1 MTYKAFIVS
10 IFIISQVL
18 AVNTEKDLQTQFI
31 LAEPG
36 DTITIPNGTHNIK
49 GALSIEGKNNLVIRG
64 SGMNRSI
71 LSFAGQTE
79 GAQGISITN
88 STNIILEDFSVHDTK
103 GDAIK
108 VQYTDGIIF
117 RRVSAEWTGG
127 PKESNG
133 AYGLY
138 PVLCQNVLIE
148 HSVAIAASDAGIYVG
163 QSRDIV
169 VRYSI
174 AVNNVAGIEI
184 ENSIDAEVYENHTYD
199 NTGGILIFDLPDLV
213 QKKGGHIRVYNNLIE
228 HNNLFNFAPKGSI
241 VGKVIPGTGVM
252 VLATS
257 DVHIY
262 DNTIRNN
269 KSVGTAIVSY
279 FITEEAINDSL
290 YNPYTSSIHIYNNTY
305 ERMPGLPALDYEI
318 GQLLAIK
325 YGRNTP
331 DIIYDGMPDPAYI
344 NAEGIILPES
354 NLCIQNN
361 SEARFTNMDIEN
373 NFEKWY
379 SPFLSDF
386 SEDLT
391 PFHCGITHHP
401 VATSK

>member
-1 MTYKAFIVS
+1 MRYKAIIVTLL
-10 IFIISQVL
+10 IISKGL
-18 AVNTEKDLQTQFI
+18 AVDTEKDLQTQFI

-49 GALSIEGKNNLVIRG
+49 GALSIEGKENLVIRG

-88 STNIILEDFSVHDTK
+88 SKNIILEDFSVHDTK

-228 HNNLFNFAPKGSI
+228 HNNLFNFAPEWAI

-257 DVHIY
+257 DVHVY
-262 DNTIRNN
+262 ENTIRNN

-305 ERMPGLPALDYEI
+305 ERTPGLPALDYEI

-331 DIIYDGMPDPAYI
+331 DIIYDGMPDPAFI

-401 VATSK
+401 AATSK

>member
-1 MTYKAFIVS
+1 MRYKAFIVTLL
-10 IFIISQVL
+10 ISQGL
-18 AVNTEKDLQTQFI
+18 AVDTEKDLQTQFI

-36 DTITIPNGTHNIK
+36 DTITIPKGTHNIK
-49 GALSIEGKNNLVIRG
+49 GALSIEGKENLVIRG

-88 STNIILEDFSVHDTK
+88 SKNIILEDFSVHDTK

-257 DVHIY
+257 DVHVY

-305 ERMPGLPALDYEI
+305 ERTPGLPALDYEI

-401 VATSK
+401 VGTSK

>member
-1 MTYKAFIVS
+1 MRYKAFIVS
-10 IFIISQVL
+10 LFIISQGL
-18 AVNTEKDLQTQFI
+18 AIDTEKDLQTQFI

-36 DTITIPNGTHNIK
+36 DTITIPKGTHNIK
-49 GALSIEGKNNLVIRG
+49 GALSIEGKENLVIRG

-127 PKESNG
+127 PKETNG

-163 QSRDIV
+163 QSRNIV

-228 HNNLFNFAPKGSI
+228 HNNLFNFAPEGAI

-252 VLATS
+252 VLAAS
-257 DVHIY
+257 DVHVY

-290 YNPYTSSIHIYNNTY
+290 YNPYTSSIHIYNNEY
-305 ERMPGLPALDYEI
+305 ERSPGLPALDYEI

-331 DIIYDGMPDPAYI
+331 DIIYDGMPDPAFI

>member
-1 MTYKAFIVS
+1 MRYKAFIVTLL
-10 IFIISQVL
+10 ISQGL
-18 AVNTEKDLQTQFI
+18 AVDTEKDLQTQFI

-49 GALSIEGKNNLVIRG
+49 GALSIEGKENLVIRG

-257 DVHIY
+257 DVHVY

-305 ERMPGLPALDYEI
+305 ERTPGLPALDYEI

-344 NAEGIILPES
+344 NDEGIILPES

-401 VATSK
+401 VSTSK

>member
-1 MTYKAFIVS
+1 MRYKAIIVTLL
-10 IFIISQVL
+10 IISKGL
-18 AVNTEKDLQTQFI
+18 AVDTEKDLQTQFI

-49 GALSIEGKNNLVIRG
+49 GALSIEGKENLVIRG

-88 STNIILEDFSVHDTK
+88 SKNIILEDFSVHDTK

-257 DVHIY
+257 DVHVY

-386 SEDLT
+386 SEDFT

-401 VATSK
+401 SATSK

>member
-1 MTYKAFIVS
+1 
-10 IFIISQVL
+10 
-18 AVNTEKDLQTQFI
+18 
-31 LAEPG
+31 
-36 DTITIPNGTHNIK
+36 
-49 GALSIEGKNNLVIRG
+49 
-64 SGMNRSI
+64 
-71 LSFAGQTE
+71 
-79 GAQGISITN
+79 
-88 STNIILEDFSVHDTK
+88 
-103 GDAIK
+103 
-108 VQYTDGIIF
+108 
-117 RRVSAEWTGG
+117 
-127 PKESNG
+127 
-133 AYGLY
+133 
-138 PVLCQNVLIE
+138 
-148 HSVAIAASDAGIYVG
+148 
-163 QSRDIV
+163 

-213 QKKGGHIRVYNNLIE
+213 QKKGGHIRIYNNLIE
-228 HNNLFNFAPKGSI
+228 HNNLFNFAPEGAI

-252 VLATS
+252 VLAAS
-257 DVHIY
+257 DVHVY

-290 YNPYTSSIHIYNNTY
+290 YNPYTSSIHIYNNEY
-305 ERMPGLPALDYEI
+305 ERSPGLPALDYEI

-344 NAEGIILPES
+344 NADGVILPES

-361 SEARFTNMDIEN
+361 SNARFTNMDIEN

>member
-1 MTYKAFIVS
+1 MRYKAIIVTLL
-10 IFIISQVL
+10 IISKGL
-18 AVNTEKDLQTQFI
+18 AVDTEKDLQTQFI

-49 GALSIEGKNNLVIRG
+49 GALSIEGKENLVIRG

-88 STNIILEDFSVHDTK
+88 SKNIILEDFSVHDTK

-257 DVHIY
+257 DVHVY

>member
-1 MTYKAFIVS
+1 MRYKAFLVS
-10 IFIISQVL
+10 LFIISKGL
-18 AVNTEKDLQTQFI
+18 AVHTEKYLQTQFI

-36 DTITIPNGTHNIK
+36 DTITIHNGTHNIK
-49 GALSIEGKNNLVIRG
+49 GALSIEGKENLVIRG

-88 STNIILEDFSVHDTK
+88 SKNIILEDFSVHDTK

-257 DVHIY
+257 DVHVY

-279 FITEEAINDSL
+279 FITEEAINDSH

-305 ERMPGLPALDYEI
+305 ERTPGLPALDYEI

>member
-1 MTYKAFIVS
+1 MRYKAIIVS
-10 IFIISQVL
+10 LFIISQGL
-18 AVNTEKDLQTQFI
+18 AIDTEKDLQTQFI

-36 DTITIPNGTHNIK
+36 DTITIPKGTHNIR
-49 GALSIEGKNNLVIRG
+49 GALSIEGKDNLVIRG

-127 PKESNG
+127 PKETNG

-257 DVHIY
+257 DVHVY

-386 SEDLT
+386 SEDFT

>member
-1 MTYKAFIVS
+1 MRYKAFIVTLL
-10 IFIISQVL
+10 IISKGL
-18 AVNTEKDLQTQFI
+18 AVDTEKDLQTQFI

-127 PKESNG
+127 PKETNG

-257 DVHIY
+257 DVHVY

-305 ERMPGLPALDYEI
+305 ERTPGLPALDYEI

>member
-1 MTYKAFIVS
+1 MRYKAFLVS
-10 IFIISQVL
+10 LFIISKGL
-18 AVNTEKDLQTQFI
+18 AVHTEKYLQTQFI

-36 DTITIPNGTHNIK
+36 DTITIHNGTHNIK
-49 GALSIEGKNNLVIRG
+49 GALSIEGKENLVIRG

-88 STNIILEDFSVHDTK
+88 SKNIILEDFSVHDTK

-257 DVHIY
+257 DVHVY

-305 ERMPGLPALDYEI
+305 ERTPGLPALDYEI

>member
-1 MTYKAFIVS
+1 MRYKAFIVTLL
-10 IFIISQVL
+10 ISQGL
-18 AVNTEKDLQTQFI
+18 AVDTEKDLQTQFI

-49 GALSIEGKNNLVIRG
+49 GALSIEGKENLVIRG

-127 PKESNG
+127 PKETNG

-228 HNNLFNFAPKGSI
+228 HNNLFNFAPKGAI

-257 DVHIY
+257 DVHVY

-279 FITEEAINDSL
+279 FITEEVINDSL

>member
-1 MTYKAFIVS
+1 MRCKAFIVTLL
-10 IFIISQVL
+10 ISQGL
-18 AVNTEKDLQTQFI
+18 AVDTEKDLQTQFI

-36 DTITIPNGTHNIK
+36 DTITIPKGTHNIK
-49 GALSIEGKNNLVIRG
+49 GALSIEGKENLVIRG

-127 PKESNG
+127 PKETNG

-163 QSRDIV
+163 QSGDLV

-257 DVHIY
+257 DVHVY

-305 ERMPGLPALDYEI
+305 ERTPGLPALDYEI

>member
-1 MTYKAFIVS
+1 MRYKAFIVTLL
-10 IFIISQVL
+10 ISQGL
-18 AVNTEKDLQTQFI
+18 AVDTEKDLQTQFI

-36 DTITIPNGTHNIK
+36 DTITIPKGTHNIK
-49 GALSIEGKNNLVIRG
+49 GALSIEGKENLVIRG

-127 PKESNG
+127 PKETNG

-257 DVHIY
+257 DVHVY

-305 ERMPGLPALDYEI
+305 ERTPGLPALDYEI

>member
-1 MTYKAFIVS
+1 MRYKAFIVS
-10 IFIISQVL
+10 LFIISQGL
-18 AVNTEKDLQTQFI
+18 AVDTEKDLQTQFI

-36 DTITIPNGTHNIK
+36 DTITIPKGTHNIK
-49 GALSIEGKNNLVIRG
+49 GALSIEGKENLVIRG

-213 QKKGGHIRVYNNLIE
+213 RKKGGHIRVYNNLIE

-257 DVHIY
+257 DVHVY

-305 ERMPGLPALDYEI
+305 ERTPGLPALDYEI

>member
-1 MTYKAFIVS
+1 MRYKAFIVTLL
-10 IFIISQVL
+10 ISQGL
-18 AVNTEKDLQTQFI
+18 AVDTEKDLQTQFI

-49 GALSIEGKNNLVIRG
+49 GALSIEGKENLVIRG

-88 STNIILEDFSVHDTK
+88 SKNIILEDFSVHDTK

-127 PKESNG
+127 PKETNG

-213 QKKGGHIRVYNNLIE
+213 RKKGGHIRVYNNLIE

-257 DVHIY
+257 DVHVY

-305 ERMPGLPALDYEI
+305 ERTPGLPALDYEI

>member
-1 MTYKAFIVS
+1 MRYKAFIVTLL
-10 IFIISQVL
+10 IISKGL
-18 AVNTEKDLQTQFI
+18 AVDTEKDLQTQFI

-49 GALSIEGKNNLVIRG
+49 GALSIEGKENLVIRG

-257 DVHIY
+257 DVHVY

-305 ERMPGLPALDYEI
+305 ERTPGLPALDYEI

>member
-1 MTYKAFIVS
+1 MRYKAFIVTLL
-10 IFIISQVL
+10 ISQGL
-18 AVNTEKDLQTQFI
+18 AVDTEKDLQTQFI

-49 GALSIEGKNNLVIRG
+49 GALSIEGKENLVIRG

-88 STNIILEDFSVHDTK
+88 SKNIILEDFSVHDTK

-213 QKKGGHIRVYNNLIE
+213 RKKGGHIRVYNNLIE

-257 DVHIY
+257 DVHVY

-305 ERMPGLPALDYEI
+305 ERTPGLPALDYEI

>member
-1 MTYKAFIVS
+1 MRYKAFIVTLL
-10 IFIISQVL
+10 ISQGL
-18 AVNTEKDLQTQFI
+18 AVDTEKDLQTQFI

-36 DTITIPNGTHNIK
+36 DTITIPKGTHNIK
-49 GALSIEGKNNLVIRG
+49 GALSIEGKENLVIRG

-88 STNIILEDFSVHDTK
+88 SKNIILEDFSVHDTK

-257 DVHIY
+257 DVHVY

-305 ERMPGLPALDYEI
+305 ERTPGLPALDYEI

>member
-1 MTYKAFIVS
+1 MRYKAFIVTLL
-10 IFIISQVL
+10 IISKGL
-18 AVNTEKDLQTQFI
+18 AVDTEKDLQTQFI

-36 DTITIPNGTHNIK
+36 DTITIPKGTHNIK
-49 GALSIEGKNNLVIRG
+49 GALSIEGKENLVIRG

-127 PKESNG
+127 PKETNG

-257 DVHIY
+257 DVHVY

-305 ERMPGLPALDYEI
+305 ERTPGLPALDYEI

>member
-1 MTYKAFIVS
+1 MRYKAFIVS
-10 IFIISQVL
+10 LFIISQGL
-18 AVNTEKDLQTQFI
+18 AVDTEKDLQTQFI

-36 DTITIPNGTHNIK
+36 DTITIPKGTHNIK
-49 GALSIEGKNNLVIRG
+49 GALSIEGKDNLVIRG

-127 PKESNG
+127 PKETNG

-213 QKKGGHIRVYNNLIE
+213 RKKGGHIRVYNNLIE

-257 DVHIY
+257 DVHVY

>member
-1 MTYKAFIVS
+1 MRYKAFIVTLL
-10 IFIISQVL
+10 ISQGL
-18 AVNTEKDLQTQFI
+18 AVDTEKDLQTQFI

-49 GALSIEGKNNLVIRG
+49 GALSIEGKENLVIRG

-127 PKESNG
+127 PKETNG

-257 DVHIY
+257 DVHVY

-305 ERMPGLPALDYEI
+305 ERTPGLPALDYEI

>member
-1 MTYKAFIVS
+1 MRYKAFIVS
-10 IFIISQVL
+10 LFIISKGL
-18 AVNTEKDLQTQFI
+18 AVDTEKDLQTQFI

-49 GALSIEGKNNLVIRG
+49 GALSIEGKENLVIRG

-127 PKESNG
+127 PKETNG

-213 QKKGGHIRVYNNLIE
+213 RKKGGHIRVYNNLIE
-228 HNNLFNFAPKGSI
+228 HNNLFNFAPEGSI

-257 DVHIY
+257 DVHVY

>member
-1 MTYKAFIVS
+1 MRYKAFIVTLL
-10 IFIISQVL
+10 ISQGL
-18 AVNTEKDLQTQFI
+18 AVDTEKDLQTQFI

-49 GALSIEGKNNLVIRG
+49 GALSIEGKENLVIRG

-71 LSFAGQTE
+71 LSFAGQAE

-88 STNIILEDFSVHDTK
+88 SKNIILEDFSVHDTK

-257 DVHIY
+257 DVHVY

-305 ERMPGLPALDYEI
+305 ERTPGLPALDYEI

>member
-1 MTYKAFIVS
+1 MRYKAFIVTLL
-10 IFIISQVL
+10 ISQGL
-18 AVNTEKDLQTQFI
+18 AVDTEKDLQTQFI

-36 DTITIPNGTHNIK
+36 DTITIPKGTHNIK
-49 GALSIEGKNNLVIRG
+49 GALSIEGKENLVIRG

-257 DVHIY
+257 DVHVY

-305 ERMPGLPALDYEI
+305 ERTPGLPALDYEI

>member
-1 MTYKAFIVS
+1 MRYKAFIVS
-10 IFIISQVL
+10 IFIISQGL
-18 AVNTEKDLQTQFI
+18 AVDTEKDLQTQFI

-36 DTITIPNGTHNIK
+36 DTITIPNGTHKIK

-127 PKESNG
+127 PKETNG

-257 DVHIY
+257 DVHVY
-262 DNTIRNN
+262 ENTIRNN
-269 KSVGTAIVSY
+269 KSVATGIVSY

-290 YNPYTSSIHIYNNTY
+290 YNPYTSSIHIYNNIY
-305 ERMPGLPALDYEI
+305 ERSPGLPALDYEI

-344 NAEGIILPES
+344 NADGVILPES

-361 SEARFTNMDIEN
+361 SDARFTNMDIEN

>member
-1 MTYKAFIVS
+1 MRYKAFIVTLL
-10 IFIISQVL
+10 ISQGL
-18 AVNTEKDLQTQFI
+18 AVDTEKDLQTQFI

-49 GALSIEGKNNLVIRG
+49 GALSIEGKENLVIRG

-88 STNIILEDFSVHDTK
+88 SKNIILEDFSVHDTK

-127 PKESNG
+127 PKETNG

-257 DVHIY
+257 DVHVY

-305 ERMPGLPALDYEI
+305 ERTPGLPALDYEI